1 MEPKKNLKPEQRI
14 LALESELRDREFEI
28 ALLKETADAV
38 SSELDL
44 QKVFQLI
51 VDRARSLILA
61 ETVLLPVLD
70 KDCAQYT
77 YRAGCGKNADEIVGQ
92 SLPLDFGV
100 CGWVWRH
107 KRPWWHGVLDELDE
121 AERNKWEKEAGSVIL
136 VPLMGKEHFLGG
148 LAGINKI
155 GAEDFTK
162 RDLDLLTLFAN
173 QVSFTIENAA
183 LFDQLNKSKEQAEQ
197 YQGELQA
204 LNAELERR
212 VAHRTTALV
221 DAVKELEHLALHDML
236 TDLPNRSL
244 VEDRLQQGILLA
256 KREKKILSFMMIDLN
271 QFKEVNDRYGYDVGD
286 GLLKQVAMRLRRVLR
301 QSDTAG
307 RFGGDEFAIVLPSTD
322 AAGATKV
329 AEKLLKV
336 FEPPF
341 KVVDKTVSGSCSIG
355 IAVYPEHGEAVTSL
369 CRCADAAMYA
379 AKQRNT
385 GYSIYRPEDDRDTT
399 PRNTD

>member
-1 MEPKKNLKPEQRI
+1 VSIDSLIKDVSEDMERKKAMKSEQRI

-28 ALLKETADAV
+28 TLLKETADAV

-44 QKVFQLI
+44 EKVFQLA

-70 KDCAQYT
+70 KDCVRYT
-77 YRAGCGKNADEIVGQ
+77 YRAGCGKNADEIVGE
-92 SLPLDFGV
+92 SLPLEFGV

-121 AERNKWEKEAGSVIL
+121 VERNKWEKEAGSIIL
-136 VPLMGKEHFLGG
+136 VPLIGKQHFLGG

-155 GAEDFTK
+155 GGGDFTR

-173 QVSFTIENAA
+173 QVSFTIENAE
-183 LFDQLNKSKEQAEQ
+183 LFDQLSRSRDQAEE
-197 YQGELQA
+197 YQRELQA
-204 LNAELERR
+204 VNTELERR
-212 VAHRTTALV
+212 VAQRTTALA

-244 VEDRLQQGILLA
+244 VEDRLQQGILIA

-271 QFKEVNDRYGYDVGD
+271 QFKEVNDRHGHDVGD
-286 GLLKQVAMRLRRVLR
+286 SLLKQVGMRLRRVLR

-307 RFGGDEFAIVLPSTD
+307 RLGGDEFAIVLPSTD
-322 AAGATKV
+322 ADGATKV

-341 KVVDKTVSGSCSIG
+341 KVGDKTLNGTCSIG
-355 IAVYPEHGEAVTSL
+355 IAVYPEHGEDVAGL
-369 CRCADAAMYA
+369 CHCADVAMYA
-379 AKQRNT
+379 AKHRKT
-385 GYSIYRPEDDRDTT
+385 GYSVE
-399 PRNTD
+399 